1 MTDITS
7 SELDFFLKG
16 DDKLPIYL
24 RLREAFLAMAPGCRI
39 QVHKTCISF
48 RAPRPF
54 VYVSFPFRKNYKGWP
69 RCHLVISFNA
79 DAPREHPQVVQSTF
93 IRRGLYT
100 IHAVVPYPGQLDG
113 ELLDLVN
120 FSLHYRNR
128 TEVSP

>member
-54 VYVSFPFRKNYKGWP
+54 VYVSLPFRKNLKGWP
-69 RCHLVISFNA
+69 PAHLVLSFSSGE
-79 DAPREHPQVVQSTF
+79 PLEHNQVFDSVL
-93 IRRGLYT
+93 IRPGLYT
-100 IHAVVPYPGQLDG
+100 VHAIVTADR
-113 ELLDLVN
+113 LLEGGLQDLVRAA
-120 FSLHYRNR
+120 LLIKIK
-128 TEVSP
+128 